1 MPMGIFP
8 NLSTASY
15 FRMHIRPPPIDP
27 CSMTQNLSAGV
38 RALGD
43 DLSTSSPGADD
54 TVGGPQAI
62 RAQQSDRARPTASA
76 AAKRKARRRPSAPKP
91 PQQKPHQKPQH
102 KSQQDPPRQ
111 QRASRS
117 SGARSGAAASPSSS
131 TSSSTSNGEHAYP
144 QRRVRIGSPD
154 ALLAIVP
161 WLLEFEP
168 SNSMVVVGT
177 EAPRAQVR
185 ITLRYD
191 LPDPPDAR
199 VAAAIASHAAN
210 VLAAQGIDS
219 ASAVGYGPAHLV
231 TPVADALLEIVP
243 QVGVVLTELLRA
255 ENERYW
261 SYLCAEPGCC
271 PPEGVPFDVTDHP
284 AAQTMAAAA
293 SARVLSSRAEL
304 AATVATVEGDIAEA
318 MDRATRK
325 AEEQVA
331 RLIARAARSG
341 RQASIRRLIA
351 TAGLRAVGEAIKRY
365 RRGSTVGPETAAWL
379 TVVLRDL
386 RVRDDA
392 WARMLPEHRVAHLR
406 LWTDITRMA
415 RPGYVCAPAAL
426 LAFVAWQS
434 GNGALANVAIDRALA
449 EDPYYSMARLLR
461 EAVDSGAPPSL
472 ARLPMTPEE
481 VAACYDELE
490 ADDDEDDVGSP
501 AVKVDEDVHG
511 TSDDSPGEGSE
522 GSEGREA
529 CDTPLLDG

>member
-1 MPMGIFP
+1 
-8 NLSTASY
+8 
-15 FRMHIRPPPIDP
+15 
-27 CSMTQNLSAGV
+27 MTQNLSAGV
-38 RALGD
+38 RAPDD
-43 DLSTSSPGADD
+43 DLGTSSPRADD
-54 TVGGPQAI
+54 TAGSPEAI
-62 RAQQSDRARPTASA
+62 RAQQSDRTRSTAQA
-76 AAKRKARRRPSAPKP
+76 AAKRKAQRRPSAPKP
-91 PQQKPHQKPQH
+91 PQQKSHQKSQH
-102 KSQQDPPRQ
+102 RSQQDQPTLQ
-111 QRASRS
+111 QASRS
-117 SGARSGAAASPSSS
+117 SGARSGVTASASPGN
-131 TSSSTSNGEHAYP
+131 SNGEHAWP

-154 ALLAIVP
+154 ALLAVVP

-177 EAPRAQVR
+177 EPSRAQVR

-191 LPDPPDAR
+191 LPDPADAR

-231 TPVADALLEIVP
+231 TPVADALREVVP
-243 QVGVVLTELLRA
+243 QAGVVVTELLRA
-255 ENERYW
+255 ENKRYW
-261 SYLCAEPGCC
+261 SYLCVEPGCC

-304 AATVATVEGDIAEA
+304 AASVATVEGDAAEA

-341 RQASIRRLIA
+341 RKASIRRLIA

-406 LWTDITRMA
+406 LWTDLTRMA
-415 RPGYVCAPAAL
+415 RPGYVCAPASL

-481 VAACYDELE
+481 VAASYDELE
-490 ADDDEDDVGSP
+490 ADEDEDEDDPGSP
-501 AVKVDEDVHG
+501 AVKVGEDAHG
-511 TSDDSPGEGSE
+511 TSDDSPG
-522 GSEGREA
+522 RRQRRQRR
-529 CDTPLLDG
+529 P

>member
-1 MPMGIFP
+1 MIG
-8 NLSTASY
+8 S
-15 FRMHIRPPPIDP
+15 
-27 CSMTQNLSAGV
+27 
-38 RALGD
+38 
-43 DLSTSSPGADD
+43 
-54 TVGGPQAI
+54 PQAT
-62 RAQQSDRARPTASA
+62 RAQQSDRSVPTAQA
-76 AAKRKARRRPSAPKP
+76 AAKRKAQRKPSASKP
-91 PQQKPHQKPQH
+91 PQQKSHQ
-102 KSQQDPPRQ
+102 KSQQDLPRQ

-117 SGARSGAAASPSSS
+117 SAATASPSPG
-131 TSSSTSNGEHAYP
+131 TSNGEHAYP
-144 QRRVRIGSPD
+144 RRRVRIGSPD
-154 ALLAIVP
+154 ALLAVVP

-177 EAPRAQVR
+177 EPPRAQVR

-199 VAAAIASHAAN
+199 VAAAMARHAAS
-210 VLAAQGIDS
+210 VLAAQGINS

-231 TPVADALLEIVP
+231 TPVAVALREHVT
-243 QVGVVLTELLRA
+243 QAGVVVTELLRA
-255 ENERYW
+255 ENKRYW
-261 SYLCAEPGCC
+261 SYLCAEPSCC

-304 AATVATVEGDIAEA
+304 AATVAAVDGDVAEA

-331 RLIARAARSG
+331 QLIARAARSG

-365 RRGSTVGPETAAWL
+365 RRGATVGPDTAAWL

-392 WARMLPEHRVAHLR
+392 WARMLPEHRTAHLR
-406 LWTDITRMA
+406 LWTDLTRMA
-415 RPGYVCAPAAL
+415 RPGYVCSPASL

-434 GNGALANVAIDRALA
+434 GNGALANVALDRALA

-481 VAACYDELE
+481 VAASYDELE
-490 ADDDEDDVGSP
+490 ADDNEDDPGSP
-501 AVKVDEDVHG
+501 AVEADEDAHG
-511 TSDDSPGEGSE
+511 TSEDWPGEGGE
-522 GSEGREA
+522 GGEGREA
-529 CDTPLLDG
+529 RDTPYGMG